1 MYKPSMRICWILAI
15 LFVLVSCGEKS
26 AEQSG
31 ALNPTQVGK
40 PPISTNPDSSSDD
53 QAVSIFETEELKNS
67 LKQVELKERI
77 LLDRGYRM
85 KKNEDGTYSWE
96 VYKYKNELG
105 GTLTWQEGVFITKF
119 RTKVGGPTHDLIT
132 GEELPHFSEE
142 MTLYHTQPVFEFL
155 NLDNWPKLEKFLGET
170 QDAIVAHYNKY
181 MNDLDEDTKKD
192 LEAKYNRVVSAY
204 NNAKGH
210 AEYLSLPVMTWEEI
224 INKYELK
231 DMVWI
236 SKELNFIPIVDKMM
250 RGESVKEYAEK
261 GLIKLLENE
270 SKSLYQPSKKFRVI
284 STLFIFIQEI

>member
-204 NNAKGH
+204 NNVKD
-210 AEYLSLPVMTWEEI
+210 YVQSLPQEVYQIATWEQILNSVEI
-224 INKYELK
+224 K
-231 DMVWI
+231 DIVWI
-236 SKELNFIPIVDKMM
+236 SPELDLEKMTNLILSQDIDQLKPYTQS
-250 RGESVKEYAEK
+250 GKVK
-261 GLIKLLENE
+261 ILEN
-270 SKSLYQPSKKFRVI
+270 
-284 STLFIFIQEI
+284 